1 MRVFLDTNVWFSA
14 VATPGLCEVLVK
26 QLFEANEV
34 LGSELVWAELSDLL
48 VRKLRFS
55 SEEIALARAMF
66 DEVEL
71 ISDVPDPSDDNDAR
85 LVAAAVAASADLF
98 VTGDKRVLGWKQ
110 SGTLRIVTPR
120 EAWIIL
126 FAPHLKH

>member
-1 MRVFLDTNVWFSA
+1 VRVFLDTNVWFSA
-14 VATPGLCEVLVK
+14 VATPGLCELLVK

-34 LGSELVWAELSDLL
+34 LGSDLVWTEFSGLL

-55 SEEIALARAMF
+55 SEEIAIAHAMF
-66 DEVEL
+66 DAVES
-71 ISDVPDPSDDNDAR
+71 IADVPDPADDNDAR
-85 LVAAAVAASADLF
+85 LVAAALAAGADLF
-98 VTGDKRVLGWKQ
+98 VTGDKRVLEWRQ
-110 SGTLRIVTPR
+110 SGTLRIVTQR